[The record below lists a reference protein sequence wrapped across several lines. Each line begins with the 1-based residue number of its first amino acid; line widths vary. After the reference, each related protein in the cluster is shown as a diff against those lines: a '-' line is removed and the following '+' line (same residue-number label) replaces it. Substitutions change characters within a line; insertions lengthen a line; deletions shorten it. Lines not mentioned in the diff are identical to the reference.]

1 MSPFAG
7 FPTHV
12 PIGTSC
18 NLAASVAV
26 GNSSGSRCHPLLHLG
41 IACVHRAFG
50 FTLLPH
56 RVRRTTTVRGDVMRQ
71 FFRPLIVTSVATAVM
86 LGLVG
91 SAGASAGFDPIGHR
105 GYTARWTENTLPA
118 IRAAIRHGA
127 SAVELDVRLS
137 RSGKMVLMHERSVAR
152 TTTGSGYVDRL
163 SSTRI
168 AELRTPDGAH
178 VPSVNRTLGVFS
190 RLDARPVLE
199 IKAGPSAGWN
209 GRQIRKLR
217 RVLVRHQLFDRAL
230 VISFNDDLVQRVER
244 VAPRIATSWIR
255 RQGVDNVSLSAG
267 AVGPKRVRRLKRSG
281 IGFFGRNSD
290 RAWEWRRFERA
301 GVVGVVTDRIPAYVR
316 WDRTK

>member
-1 MSPFAG
+1 
-7 FPTHV
+7 
-12 PIGTSC
+12 
-18 NLAASVAV
+18 
-26 GNSSGSRCHPLLHLG
+26 
-41 IACVHRAFG
+41 
-50 FTLLPH
+50 
-56 RVRRTTTVRGDVMRQ
+56 MRQ
-71 FFRPLIVTSVATAVM
+71 FFRPLIVTSVATALM

-137 RSGKMVLMHERSVAR
+137 RTGKMVLMHDRSVAR
-152 TTTGSGYVDRL
+152 TTNGSGYVDRL
-163 SSTRI
+163 SSKRI
-168 AELRTPDGAH
+168 AELRTADGAH
-178 VPSVNRTLGVFS
+178 VPSVNRTLGLLS
-190 RLDARPVLE
+190 RLNARPVLE

-209 GRQIRKLR
+209 GQQIRKLR
-217 RVLVRHQLFDRAL
+217 LVLVRHQMFDSAL

-244 VAPRIATSWIR
+244 VTPRIATSWILRQWPTMRKIR

-316 WDRTK
+316 WDGSN

>member
-1 MSPFAG
+1 MG
-7 FPTHV
+7 V
-12 PIGTSC
+12 
-18 NLAASVAV
+18 VAIPCCTW
-26 GNSSGSRCHPLLHLG
+26 GSRAFIGRSDSPCCL
-41 IACVHRAFG
+41 IASD
-50 FTLLPH
+50 
-56 RVRRTTTVRGDVMRQ
+56 VRRLFG
-71 FFRPLIVTSVATAVM
+71 VTSVATAVM

-137 RSGKMVLMHERSVAR
+137 RSGKMVLMHDRSVAR
-152 TTTGSGYVDRL
+152 TTNGSGYVDRL

-168 AELRTPDGAH
+168 AELRTSDGAH
-178 VPSVNRTLGVFS
+178 VPSVNRTLGVLS

-199 IKAGPSAGWN
+199 IKVGPSAGWN

-217 RVLVRHQLFDRAL
+217 RVLVRRQLFDRAL
-230 VISFNDDLVQRVER
+230 VISFNDNLVQRVER
-244 VAPRIATSWIR
+244 VAPRIATSWILRHWPTMRKIR

-316 WDRTK
+316 WDRSN